1 MKARTRLALAFVALI
16 TVLAIAVGT
25 SLAASS
31 RPKSTGQTSV
41 GSTGSGGVVAPDRPI
56 GVPAVPPCPA
66 GAELFP
72 CPSPVPLPGAP
83 NTVTVTGTGTV
94 TSQPDQA
101 VINLGVQ
108 TQASDAADALR
119 ENSDRMQAVMRALR
133 ALGIAA
139 DDISTYAVNLYPNYD
154 PDGSG
159 TNGYAAENDIAVTVR
174 DLSLVG
180 RAIDAA
186 VGAGANLTSG
196 VSFTL
201 SDDNRGTA
209 DALRRAVAD
218 ARSKAEALADAA
230 GATLGDVVSIT
241 ESSGGF
247 PPPIFADAR
256 GAAESTPVSPP
267 QIQMSVSV
275 TVVWSL
281 VTPA

>member
-1 MKARTRLALAFVALI
+1 
-16 TVLAIAVGT
+16 
-25 SLAASS
+25 
-31 RPKSTGQTSV
+31 
-41 GSTGSGGVVAPDRPI
+41 
-56 GVPAVPPCPA
+56 
-66 GAELFP
+66 
-72 CPSPVPLPGAP
+72 
-83 NTVTVTGTGTV
+83 VTVTGTGTV

-201 SDDNRGTA
+201 SDDNRGLT

-230 GATLGDVVSIT
+230 GTALGDVVSIT
-241 ESSGGF
+241 ESTGGIS
-247 PPPIFADAR
+247 PPIFAGAR
-256 GAAESTPVSPP
+256 GAAETTPVSPP
-267 QIQMSVSV
+267 QIQTSVSV